1 MNKLRS
7 VVLAVLGVVAAGALS
22 VTAVGS
28 TNASSV
34 ALRTTALGKVLVG
47 ANGRTLYLF
56 TADKGSSAC
65 YGKCAVVWPPLLA
78 SDPSVG
84 TGLNSSMLGTTK
96 RTDGKLQVTYNR
108 HPLYYFVKDSKV
120 RDTKGEGIDHFG
132 GRWWVVSATGSQITK
147 KG

>member
-7 VVLAVLGVVAAGALS
+7 VVLAVLGIVAAGALS
-22 VTAVGS
+22 VTANGS

-47 ANGRTLYLF
+47 SNGRTLYLF

-78 SDPSVG
+78 SDPSVS
-84 TGLNSSMLGTTK
+84 TGLNSSILGTTK
-96 RTDGKLQVTYNR
+96 RTDGKLQVTYNG
-108 HPLYYFVKDSKV
+108 HPLYYFVKDTKV
-120 RDTKGEGIDHFG
+120 GDANGEGIDHFG

>member
-1 MNKLRS
+1 MNKLHS
-7 VVLAVLGVVAAGALS
+7 VVLAVVGIVAAGALS
-22 VTAVGS
+22 VTANGS

-34 ALRTTALGKVLVG
+34 SLRTTALGKVLVG
-47 ANGRTLYLF
+47 SNGRTLYLF

-84 TGLNSSMLGTTK
+84 TGLNSSILGTTK
-96 RTDGKLQVTYNR
+96 RTDGKLQVTYNG
-108 HPLYYFVKDSKV
+108 HPLYYFVKDTKV
-120 RDTKGEGIDHFG
+120 GDANGEGIDHFG